1 MWRRDLR
8 FARTLRCA
16 LRSGVPAVFAGL
28 VLYLSLAPRAWWWL
42 APVAF
47 AVLGLTLHG
56 CRLRQGAGRGF
67 LFGLAFFLPQLS
79 WLQDFLGADF
89 GPWPWLALSVM
100 MALYFA
106 VAGGLSAVVQ
116 RLPWGTGWMAAVV
129 IAMETPRMWFPFGGF
144 PWGRIGFTQP
154 EGIFLPLAT
163 FGGAPLVGFAVVLSG
178 FGLSRLVLRAR
189 EIGWRFRRVLIA
201 PGLAVVLPVVLGMA
215 AWASVDDGAEA
226 GDRTVAVLQGNAPD
240 RGLALLGERDVLRD
254 NHFAEFRRLTEQV
267 RAGQVPRADLV
278 VWPETS
284 VRIPADGDRLGELVN
299 ELGVPVLVG
308 ALERLPDGRNQNVAI
323 VWQPGEGPGQR
334 YAKQRL
340 VPFGEYMPAREIAR
354 LVTPFAD
361 SGEDISPGT
370 GSPAALRLAET
381 VVGVSICY
389 EVAYDQTGRD
399 AVRAGA
405 EVLTVPTNNAWYGR
419 SEMTY
424 QQLAMARLRAV
435 EHGRAVLVAATSG
448 VSAIIRPDGTI
459 ARASGQFTATTL
471 IDTIPLR
478 RDLTMADRLGPWAEH
493 VLIAAATGAVAAAL
507 VLWVRSRASER
518 LASGFLR
525 RRGKVD
531 TNH

>member
-1 MWRRDLR
+1 MI
-8 FARTLRCA
+8 
-16 LRSGVPAVFAGL
+16 
-28 VLYLSLAPRAWWWL
+28 LYLSLAPRTWWWL

-47 AVLGLTLHG
+47 AVLGLALHG
-56 CRLRQGAGRGF
+56 CRFRQGAGRGF

-89 GPWPWLALSVM
+89 GPWPWLALSVT

-106 VAGGLSAVVQ
+106 IAGGLSAAVQ
-116 RLPWGTGWMAAVV
+116 RLPCGPIWMAAVV
-129 IAMETPRMWFPFGGF
+129 IAAETPRMWVPFGGF
-144 PWGRIGFTQP
+144 PWGRIAFTQP
-154 EGIFLPLAT
+154 EGIFLPLASL
-163 FGGAPLVGFAVVLSG
+163 GGAPLVGFAAVLCG
-178 FGLSRLVLRAR
+178 FGLSRLVLRMR
-189 EIGWRFRRVLIA
+189 EIGWRFRRAILGPA
-201 PGLAVVLPVVLGMA
+201 LTVVLPIVAGVGAVL
-215 AWASVDDGAEA
+215 SVDDGV
-226 GDRTVAVLQGNAPD
+226 GVGSRTVAVLQGNAPD
-240 RGLALLGERDVLRD
+240 RGLALLGERDSLRE
-254 NHFAEFRRLTEQV
+254 NHFAEFRRLIERV
-267 RAGQVPRADLV
+267 REGRVQKPDLV
-278 VWPETS
+278 VWPETA

-308 ALERLPDGRNQNVAI
+308 ALERLSDGRNQNVAV
-323 VWQPGEGPGQR
+323 VWEPGEGPGQR

-370 GSPAALRLAET
+370 GSPAVLRLAET
-381 VVGVSICY
+381 VVGASICY

-405 EVLTVPTNNAWYGR
+405 ELLTVPTNNAWYGR

-448 VSAIIRPDGTI
+448 VSAIIRPDGTVT
-459 ARASGQFTATTL
+459 RASGQFTAETL

-478 RDLTMADRLGPWAEH
+478 RDLTMADRLGPWVEH
-493 VLIAAATGAVAAAL
+493 VLIAAATGAIAATL
-507 VLWVRSRASER
+507 ILWVRARSPER
-518 LASGFLR
+518 PASGILR

-531 TNH
+531 TNYYDR